1 MTSNEELQ
9 QYHCLRNNERHV
21 HCSKIS
27 VEQYQNGDNQAR
39 MSIDDHNKMTR
50 IKELTTTITDV
61 IRLHD

>member
-1 MTSNEELQ
+1 MKNYNSIIVYKTMK
-9 QYHCLRNNERHV
+9 RHV
-21 HCSKIS
+21 HCSEIS
-27 VEQYQNGDNQAR
+27 VEQYQNGDNQTG